1 MVTAD
6 VVGLYPR
13 IPHEAGL
20 KTLEKALNN
29 GTNKKF
35 STKDLV
41 KMAKFV
47 LKNNYV
53 EFNGKVKQQISGTP
67 IGTKFTPPYAWIFME
82 KVDVTFVLNLHMSQ
96 VKLVSS

>member
-1 MVTAD
+1 MLW
-6 VVGLYPR
+6 GY
-13 IPHEAGL
+13 HEVGL

-53 EFNGKVKQQISGTP
+53 EFNGKVQQQISGTA
-67 IGTKFTPPYAWIFME
+67 IGTKLAPPYAWVFM
-82 KVDVTFVLNLHMSQ
+82 D
-96 VKLVSS
+96 

>member
-29 GTNKKF
+29 GTNKKC

-53 EFNGKVKQQISGTP
+53 EFNGKVKQQISGTA
-67 IGTKFTPPYAWIFME
+67 IGTKFALLTPECLWT
-82 KVDVTFVLNLHMSQ
+82 K
-96 VKLVSS
+96 